1 MYPGAGR
8 SSKLIQIAMTEGVPR
23 RLEENG
29 QHFVLLSYRLS
40 YSSIHSSSPPF
51 LADFVG
57 SAASVVASA
66 IMAARA
72 KEQKKIKP
80 NAFGHALHLSMYN
93 SISLIVGHFS
103 AEIIFQFHYCNGN

>member
-23 RLEENG
+23 RPEENG

-51 LADFVG
+51 LADFFLG
-57 SAASVVASA
+57 SAASVVTSA
-66 IMAARA
+66 IVALMA
-72 KEQKKIKP
+72 KEQKKIQR
-80 NAFGHALHLSMYN
+80 NAFGHALHRSMYN

-103 AEIIFQFHYCNGN
+103 A

>member
-23 RLEENG
+23 RPEENG

-40 YSSIHSSSPPF
+40 YSSIHSPPF
-51 LADFVG
+51 LADFLG

-66 IMAARA
+66 IMALRA
-72 KEQKKIKP
+72 KEQKKIQR
-80 NAFGHALHLSMYN
+80 NAFGHALRM
-93 SISLIVGHFS
+93 SICITAL
-103 AEIIFQFHYCNGN
+103 Y